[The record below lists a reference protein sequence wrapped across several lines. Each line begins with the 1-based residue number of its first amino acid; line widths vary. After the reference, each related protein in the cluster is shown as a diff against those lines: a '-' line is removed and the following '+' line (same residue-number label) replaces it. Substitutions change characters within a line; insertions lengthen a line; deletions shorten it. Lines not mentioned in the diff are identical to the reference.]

1 MHALTLLLI
10 TLFFGRWAELIP
22 LAVLAA
28 IVLVVAYRLSEW
40 RVFVHELRAP
50 RSDAIVMVTTFLLTL
65 LVDLTVGIGVGMVL
79 AAFLF
84 MKRMAEVTNITIVR
98 REFEEAGRA
107 AGDDRGAIYR
117 RKIPPGVEVYE
128 INGPFF
134 FGAAEKFKQT
144 LGEVSRRPKVLVI
157 RMRNVPAIDS
167 TAMHALKDL
176 VRRTRSEGTHVL
188 LSDVRSQPLVALG
201 RSGLLDEIGEDEPV
215 RRRGRGAGGGAPAIA
230 ARDGLTSSRSACL
243 SPGAGRPFCH
253 GSGSS
258 ARGPRGRQD
267 GRAGAGDLGG
277 RERPTGVRAPAR
289 GGPPLPRPGAP
300 HRDHR
305 PPGAGKSTLVE
316 RLVIAYRAA
325 GLRVGVV
332 AVDPTSPFTGGALLG
347 DRIRMESVALDEGVY
362 IRSMASR
369 GSLGGLATSTREV
382 SDLLDAAGF
391 DRILVETVGV
401 GQSELDVARMA
412 DTTILVL
419 VPESGD
425 GIQTLKSGVMEAA
438 DIFAVNKADRPGAD
452 KLRHEIEVTLGIR
465 RGNAY
470 RNMPAHHGYRASRAV
485 PESAPETAAPAAGD
499 GPWEHPVVLT
509 VAAKGEGIDQLVAAL
524 DRHHEWLGRSGT
536 LEARRRRRMVERTRE
551 VVDRAARRW
560 MWDET
565 HAEQLISDRLDQMV
579 DGKLSPYDVATEV
592 LDGLKQ
598 GARL

>member
-1 MHALTLLLI
+1 MDPDLLL
-10 TLFFGRWAELIP
+10 AD
-22 LAVLAA
+22 LAA
-28 IVLVVAYRLSEW
+28 GNTAALARAISVVENGRPGFERLLAG
-40 RVFVHELRAP
+40 VH
-50 RSDAIVMVTTFLLTL
+50 RSL
-65 LVDLTVGIGVGMVL
+65 
-79 AAFLF
+79 
-84 MKRMAEVTNITIVR
+84 
-98 REFEEAGRA
+98 GRA
-107 AGDDRGAIYR
+107 R
-117 RKIPPGVEVYE
+117 R
-128 INGPFF
+128 
-134 FGAAEKFKQT
+134 
-144 LGEVSRRPKVLVI
+144 
-157 RMRNVPAIDS
+157 
-167 TAMHALKDL
+167 
-176 VRRTRSEGTHVL
+176 
-188 LSDVRSQPLVALG
+188 
-201 RSGLLDEIGEDEPV
+201 IG
-215 RRRGRGAGGGAPAIA
+215 I
-230 ARDGLTSSRSACL
+230 
-243 SPGAGRPFCH
+243 
-253 GSGSS
+253 
-258 ARGPRGRQD
+258 
-267 GRAGAGDLGG
+267 
-277 RERPTGVRAPAR
+277 TG
-289 GGPPLPRPGAP
+289 
-300 HRDHR
+300 

-316 RLVIAYRAA
+316 RLVIGYRAA

-382 SDLLDAAGF
+382 SDLLDAAKF

-412 DTTILVL
+412 DTTVLVL

-470 RNMPAHHGYRASRAV
+470 RNMPAHHGYRASGRTGKRA
-485 PESAPETAAPAAGD
+485 ETAAPAAGD

-509 VAAKGEGIDQLVAAL
+509 VASKGDGIDQLMAAL

-565 HAEQLISDRLDQMV
+565 HAEQLISDRLEQMV

>member
-1 MHALTLLLI
+1 MDPDLLL
-10 TLFFGRWAELIP
+10 AD
-22 LAVLAA
+22 LAA
-28 IVLVVAYRLSEW
+28 GNTAALARAISVVENGRPGFERLLAG
-40 RVFVHELRAP
+40 VH
-50 RSDAIVMVTTFLLTL
+50 RSL
-65 LVDLTVGIGVGMVL
+65 
-79 AAFLF
+79 
-84 MKRMAEVTNITIVR
+84 
-98 REFEEAGRA
+98 GRA
-107 AGDDRGAIYR
+107 R
-117 RKIPPGVEVYE
+117 R
-128 INGPFF
+128 
-134 FGAAEKFKQT
+134 
-144 LGEVSRRPKVLVI
+144 
-157 RMRNVPAIDS
+157 
-167 TAMHALKDL
+167 
-176 VRRTRSEGTHVL
+176 
-188 LSDVRSQPLVALG
+188 
-201 RSGLLDEIGEDEPV
+201 IG
-215 RRRGRGAGGGAPAIA
+215 I
-230 ARDGLTSSRSACL
+230 
-243 SPGAGRPFCH
+243 
-253 GSGSS
+253 
-258 ARGPRGRQD
+258 
-267 GRAGAGDLGG
+267 
-277 RERPTGVRAPAR
+277 TG
-289 GGPPLPRPGAP
+289 
-300 HRDHR
+300 

-316 RLVIAYRAA
+316 RLVIRYRAA

-382 SDLLDAAGF
+382 SDLLDAAKF

-470 RNMPAHHGYRASRAV
+470 RNMPAHHGYRASGRTGKRA
-485 PESAPETAAPAAGD
+485 ETAAPAEGD

-509 VAAKGEGIDQLVAAL
+509 IASKGDGIDQLMAAL

-565 HAEQLISDRLDQMV
+565 HAEQLISDRLEQMV